1 MSIAENMSA
10 KERKEAPVWSGF
22 INYFPDAI
30 IAVAQLSRIGNEQH
44 NPGKQLHWDRSKS
57 GDELDALARHLIDA
71 EHVDADDVLHATKVA
86 WRAMANLQKLIEKR
100 QAEKTDAD
108 LDVAIA
114 AIVSGIAEHEAPT
127 ARTYDSESWTG
138 RHLES
143 RIDDEYDSR
152 GKRWGGE
159 I

>member
-57 GDELDALARHLIDA
+57 GDELDALARHLIDV
-71 EHVDADDVLHATKVA
+71 ERVDTDDVLHATKVA
-86 WRAMANLQKLIEKR
+86 WRAMANLQKLIEQR
-100 QAEKTDAD
+100 
-108 LDVAIA
+108 A
-114 AIVSGIAEHEAPT
+114 APPVVE
-127 ARTYDSESWTG
+127 
-138 RHLES
+138 HLES
-143 RIDDEYDSR
+143 RIDAEYYQRNEPGARYEARQSEPPEEWYDLRGSR
-152 GKRWGGE
+152 GNR
-159 I
+159 